1 MLQRDFT
8 NKVNWILDNIIPP
21 VIRDSRLLMWP
32 LFWMLFKDKTH
43 WFMQF
48 KEKCCAFGPEE
59 MTFYYKL
66 LADVHLQRETD
77 LNTLSLVRI
86 LDSVVGN
93 KVLDIAC
100 GRGYVARRV
109 HEKTGFDVTGIDI
122 NLPAELKEDSSVKF
136 LEGCIEKIN
145 FPDKHFDT
153 VICAHT
159 LEHVR
164 DLERAISELRRVT
177 KRRLIV
183 VVPRQREYKYT
194 FDLHLHFFPY
204 PYSLKN
210 VMKTDSASVTVLG
223 NDLFYVEDY
232 P

>member
-1 MLQRDFT
+1 
-8 NKVNWILDNIIPP
+8 
-21 VIRDSRLLMWP
+21 MWP
-32 LFWMLFKDKTH
+32 LFWLLFRDKTR

-48 KEKCCAFGPEE
+48 KEKCYIFGPED
-59 MTFYYKL
+59 MALYYRL
-66 LADVHLQRETD
+66 LSDAHSHRKTD
-77 LNTLSLVRI
+77 LNTLSLTKI
-86 LDSVVGN
+86 LDTVIGN

-100 GRGYVARRV
+100 GRGYVARRIR
-109 HEKTGFDVTGIDI
+109 EKTGFDVTGIDI
-122 NLPAELKEDSSVKF
+122 NLPAELKGDPAVKF
-136 LEGCIEKIN
+136 LEGRIEKID

-159 LEHVR
+159 LEHAQ
-164 DLERAISELRRVT
+164 DLERAISELKRVAR
-177 KRRLIV
+177 RRLIV

-210 VMKTDSASVTVLG
+210 AMKSDTASVTILG

-232 P
+232 S